1 MLKLLYSQFT
11 ELKAFTQFGSDLDPM
26 TKAKLE
32 RGKRTIEVLKQPLHK
47 VISREKQAIILYS
60 LVNGFLDKVEIDK
73 ISQYEKDLYN
83 FLDTDLEGQELIKI
97 ISDTLNLP
105 EKEKIDKVLERFQ
118 KTFI

>member
-1 MLKLLYSQFT
+1 MK
-11 ELKAFTQFGSDLDPM
+11 
-26 TKAKLE
+26 
-32 RGKRTIEVLKQPLHK
+32 
-47 VISREKQAIILYS
+47 
-60 LVNGFLDKVEIDK
+60 K
-73 ISQYEKDLYN
+73 IYIN